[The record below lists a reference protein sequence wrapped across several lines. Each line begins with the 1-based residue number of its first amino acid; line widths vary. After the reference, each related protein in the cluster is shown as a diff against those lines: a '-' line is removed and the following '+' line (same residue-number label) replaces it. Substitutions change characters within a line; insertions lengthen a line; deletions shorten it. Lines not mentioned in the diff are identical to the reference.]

1 MSDDVKD
8 FAHYANAAERV
19 IATIQDDMPTADVA
33 VIAAIAQ
40 VFATLATGA
49 PKSSTHVDP
58 EPCGSLHDVSVGNGH
73 IELSTPTWCRYKHG
87 HEGAHQCICCMY
99 QWLVCS

>member
-8 FAHYANAAERV
+8 FYHYANAAEQV

-40 VFATLATGA
+40 VFATLAAGA
-49 PKSSTHVDP
+49 PKAIPSGVCP
-58 EPCGSLHDVSVGNGH
+58 GRLFPVPPNGEFK
-73 IELSTPTWCRYKHG
+73 ICVLGAG
-87 HEGAHQCICCMY
+87 HNGDHLTGGGVY
-99 QWLVCS
+99 FRD

>member
-1 MSDDVKD
+1 MSNGVKD
-8 FAHYANAAERV
+8 FAHYADAAESV

-49 PKSSTHVDP
+49 PKAALPGVCPGRLFPVPPNGEFKICVLGTGHIGDH
-58 EPCGSLHDVSVGNGH
+58 LTGNGVSF
-73 IELSTPTWCRYKHG
+73 ID
-87 HEGAHQCICCMY
+87 
-99 QWLVCS
+99 